1 MKESNGFLAGIAHSG
16 RYMKKL
22 KARAKK
28 EPEQTVQ
35 VRAQD
40 LERAG
45 KLIIHTAQ
53 FKVFK
58 DQLKEPAKGKEDSS
72 MHVTTKL
79 YNPVRKLD
87 PYIDEDG
94 VLRVAGQLRMQITLI
109 RLNIP

>member
-1 MKESNGFLAGIAHSG
+1 MK
-16 RYMKKL
+16 YMKKL

-28 EPEQTVQ
+28 KLHETVQ

-40 LERAG
+40 VERAG

-53 FKVFK
+53 FKAFK

-72 MHVTTKL
+72 TPMTTKL

>member
-1 MKESNGFLAGIAHSG
+1 MK
-16 RYMKKL
+16 YMKKL

-28 EPEQTVQ
+28 KLHETVQ

-40 LERAG
+40 VERAG
-45 KLIIHTAQ
+45 KLIIHTGQ
-53 FKVFK
+53 FKAFK

-72 MHVTTKL
+72 TLMTTKL